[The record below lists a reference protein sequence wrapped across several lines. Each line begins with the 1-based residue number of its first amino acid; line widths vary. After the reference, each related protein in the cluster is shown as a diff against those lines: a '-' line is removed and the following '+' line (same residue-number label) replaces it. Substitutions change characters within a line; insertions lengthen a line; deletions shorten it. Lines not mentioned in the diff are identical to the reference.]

1 MITRVLPSA
10 GRVAEAAAEHFV
22 ATAAMAMNAYSR
34 CAVALAG
41 GSTPEN
47 LYRLLASH
55 PYRRQ
60 VDWSRVEVFFGDER
74 CVRSESEFSN
84 YGKARAALL
93 DHVPLQPGRLHP
105 MQGNLKPGDGA
116 WLYEEELRRV
126 FGPEPPLP
134 RFDLILL
141 GMGDDG
147 HTASLFPG
155 MPAVDETERWV
166 VDTAV
171 PSYVKPN
178 VPRLTLTLPVIN
190 AAHSVLF
197 LVTGA
202 SKAERVREVLA
213 GGSQLPAA
221 RVTPARGAL
230 IWLLDEDAAA
240 LLDRR

>member
-10 GRVAEAAAEHFV
+10 GRVAEAAAESFV
-22 ATAAMAMNAYSR
+22 STAAMAMNAYGR

-47 LYRLLASH
+47 LYRLLAS
-55 PYRRQ
+55 PAYRGQ
-60 VDWSRVEVFFGDER
+60 VDWSRLEVFFGDER
-74 CVRSESEFSN
+74 CVNAESEFSN
-84 YGKARAALL
+84 YGKARKALL
-93 DHVPLQPGRLHP
+93 DHVPLRHDRIHP
-105 MQGNLKPGDGA
+105 MPGNFKPRDGA
-116 WLYEEELRRV
+116 WLYEKELRGF
-126 FGPEPPLP
+126 FGDEALP

-155 MPAVDETERWV
+155 MPALDETARWV

-171 PSYVKPN
+171 PEYARPH

-190 AAHSVLF
+190 AAYMVLF

-202 SKAERVREVLA
+202 GKAERVREVLS

-221 RVTPARGAL
+221 RVAPANGTL
-230 IWLLDEDAAA
+230 YWLLDEDAAA
-240 LLDRR
+240 QFDRR